1 MLYEQPIFRPPAEA
15 NSLILQLTIGCEW
28 NKCRFC
34 EMYTSKVFR
43 VKPIDQIESDIKYLS
58 QSNAEIRR
66 IFIGDADIFSA
77 DYESIIATLD
87 LIKTHFPKAKRISA
101 YASARGLKNFTTDQL
116 AIIRQKG
123 LSLLYGGIE
132 SGDDNVLERMNK
144 GIDSENQTKAF
155 ISAKEAGFKLS
166 LMVLNGL
173 GGKELSKEHAINT
186 AKLLNKIQPELLSS
200 LVVSYP
206 FEFEHFKKRL
216 KKKFT
221 PLSAIELCQ
230 ELHLLISHLNLESTV
245 FRSDHVSN
253 YLILKGALNKDK
265 NKFLAQLEQV
275 LSILPNTDEAFL
287 NENTSL

>member
-15 NSLILQLTIGCEW
+15 NSLIIQLTIGCDW

-34 EMYTSKVFR
+34 EMYTSKMFR
-43 VKPIDQIESDIKYLS
+43 VKPISQIESDINYLS
-58 QSNAEIRR
+58 QTNPAIRR
-66 IFIGDADIFSA
+66 IFIGDADIFAA
-77 DYESIIATLD
+77 DFDSIIATLN
-87 LIKTHFPKAKRISA
+87 LIKIHFPKAKRISA
-101 YASARGLKNFTTDQL
+101 YASARGIKKFSTDQL
-116 AIIRQKG
+116 SAIRLKG
-123 LSLLYGGIE
+123 LILLYGGIE
-132 SGDDNVLERMNK
+132 SGDNNVLELINK
-144 GIDSENQTKAF
+144 GSDAKKQTEAF
-155 ISAKEAGFKLS
+155 LTVKNAGFKLS

-173 GGKELSKEHAINT
+173 GGKELSKQHALNT
-186 AKLLNKIQPELLSS
+186 AKLLNKVQPELLSS

-216 KKKFT
+216 KKEFT

-230 ELHLLISHLNLESTV
+230 ELHLLISHLKLESTV

-265 NKFLAQLEQV
+265 EKFLAQLEQA

-287 NENTSL
+287 NENTVL